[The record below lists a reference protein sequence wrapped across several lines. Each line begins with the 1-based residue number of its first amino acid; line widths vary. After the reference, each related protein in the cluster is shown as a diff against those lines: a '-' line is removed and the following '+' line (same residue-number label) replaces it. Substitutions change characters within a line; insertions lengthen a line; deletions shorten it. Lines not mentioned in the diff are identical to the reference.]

1 MLEKGVEK
9 TEFESWLSN
18 NKCVKDLRTFLKHQ
32 LDSSSEGPQ
41 IRRLVSKLYTGI
53 DQD

>member
-9 TEFESWLSN
+9 TEFESWLSK
-18 NKCVKDLRTFLKHQ
+18 NKCVKDLRAFLKHQ
-32 LDSSSEGPQ
+32 LEGSSQGPQ
-41 IRRLVSKLYTGI
+41 IRRLVSKLYAGI